1 VAARPP
7 PRHPL
12 LGSVEEDDL
21 DSLIGTAWD
30 EELQAPVPPARAL
43 PPVSVA
49 QLAEDA
55 EPGLGTL
62 LRRVGAVALRRLA
75 RRLDP
80 PPEDR

>member
-1 VAARPP
+1 MA

-12 LGSVEEDDL
+12 LGQVEDD
-21 DSLIGTAWD
+21 SLVGTTWD
-30 EELQAPVPPARAL
+30 DELQAPTPPAPPL
-43 PPVSVA
+43 PPVDVA
-49 QLAEDA
+49 RLAEDA

-62 LRRVGAVALRRLA
+62 LRRVGALALRRLA